1 MNALAISPEARK
13 DLEEI
18 KAYIAE
24 TLANPSAATAM
35 VRRIIRAVKQLR
47 VAPAAYPSLSSEIP
61 FDTNYRY
68 RVCGSY
74 IVFYRHEGKTVFV
87 DRVLY
92 GKRDYA
98 GILFPELPQDDPSDD
113 GGQPLAN

>member
-1 MNALAISPEARK
+1 MNALSISPEAVK

-24 TLANPSAATAM
+24 ELGNSTAALSM
-35 VRRIIRAVKQLR
+35 VTRITQGIRQLGIT
-47 VAPAAYPSLSSEIP
+47 PAAYPSLASKVP
-61 FDTNYRY
+61 FDTDYRY
-68 RVCGSY
+68 LICGSY

-98 GILFPELPQDDPSDD
+98 KILFPELPQDDPLDD
-113 GGQPLAN
+113 EVP